1 MEEIA
6 AQTYCQRAALELA
19 ALVKHQRRPR
29 GRARQQSALLWRYI
43 QEVLSGGIRPDR
55 LQEGPWTV
63 GTRKLKKP
71 GRGGLPY
78 IPFVERGRTVIMVS
92 TPGEAE
98 DLAAFLNY
106 CGTDEFTSR

>member
-1 MEEIA
+1 
-6 AQTYCQRAALELA
+6 
-19 ALVKHQRRPR
+19 
-29 GRARQQSALLWRYI
+29 
-43 QEVLSGGIRPDR
+43 
-55 LQEGPWTV
+55 V